1 MSVFR
6 SRPCLLR
13 WFSINFSD
21 FFKKYIDRL
30 LKFVYNMYYNG
41 EIRNDRGGAVV
52 VLLLA
57 RGTAEIGAIELL
69 LRRRGRA
76 FYASGIRFAHLLKS
90 LAGMRDL
97 VLSP

>member
-1 MSVFR
+1 MFFGVDLACSGEF
-6 SRPCLLR
+6 L
-13 WFSINFSD
+13 INFSD